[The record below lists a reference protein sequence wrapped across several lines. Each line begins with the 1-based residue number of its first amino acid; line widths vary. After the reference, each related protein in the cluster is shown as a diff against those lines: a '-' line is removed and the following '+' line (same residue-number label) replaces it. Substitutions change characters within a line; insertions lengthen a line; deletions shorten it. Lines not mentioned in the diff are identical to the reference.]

1 MNVEL
6 SERAQKQLERLVG
19 EGAYPTA
26 EAAVEAA
33 LAALEHP
40 DFEGI
45 DVVATREAVLAD
57 IAAGCVHDVTPEF
70 QAATRAMVKEQIR
83 QRQASA

>member
-45 DVVATREAVLAD
+45 DVDSLNR
-57 IAAGCVHDVTPEF
+57 
-70 QAATRAMVKEQIR
+70 QAATARVHGTFREID
-83 QRQASA
+83 SAYEAELNAKLCAVLSPHTKH

>member
-1 MNVEL
+1 MAARCTRAECYNLAMNVEL

-45 DVVATREAVLAD
+45 DVVATR
-57 IAAGCVHDVTPEF
+57 
-70 QAATRAMVKEQIR
+70 
-83 QRQASA
+83 